1 MVCVWFMRDDVIK
14 VKQVG
19 HKEEEEVEGKE
30 EEEDL
35 FGLLE
40 NSRQTTG

>member
-1 MVCVWFMRDDVIK
+1 MCVWFRRDDVIK

-30 EEEDL
+30 EEEDFFWQIL
-35 FGLLE
+35 
-40 NSRQTTG
+40 TTSDN